1 MGQNRMAERLQGR
14 SGKFDTVYFKTDDDR
29 IRRALKHLGG
39 TECEEGTPVYF
50 EGPEPKVVP
59 LAGVDKKPVYLTAEN
74 FHLVHEPQQHSGTI
88 PVSFSEENVRSD
100 PPPVNERWNG
110 YWGGTEE
117 SRILYLTQNW
127 HLWGWIREENVKRR
141 TGCFF
146 IPKKPGDP
154 RLRKILACI
163 DANNSMRDPS
173 TTVLPG
179 PWNISKIRFR
189 KGRKY

>member
-88 PVSFSEENVRSD
+88 PVSFSETNVRSD
-100 PPPVNERWNG
+100 PPP
-110 YWGGTEE
+110 
-117 SRILYLTQNW
+117 
-127 HLWGWIREENVKRR
+127 
-141 TGCFF
+141 
-146 IPKKPGDP
+146 
-154 RLRKILACI
+154 
-163 DANNSMRDPS
+163 
-173 TTVLPG
+173 
-179 PWNISKIRFR
+179 
-189 KGRKY
+189 